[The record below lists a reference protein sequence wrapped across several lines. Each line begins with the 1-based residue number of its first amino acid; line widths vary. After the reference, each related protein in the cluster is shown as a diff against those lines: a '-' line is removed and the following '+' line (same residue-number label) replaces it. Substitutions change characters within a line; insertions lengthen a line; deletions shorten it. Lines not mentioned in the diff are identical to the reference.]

1 MHQNFIAFPPSRHM
15 ETQAKMDEIIS
26 EEFENDILLG
36 RQTSG
41 PLYAV
46 ERLQEIKV
54 TLQDKRMV
62 RRNQS

>member
-1 MHQNFIAFPPSRHM
+1 M